1 MATPKKLPMIDITDP
16 ELGGPKAFV
25 PKPPAPAGLASPLP
39 ATSKKVAKTDK
50 EVGRA
55 ALDRIYPG
63 IPFKLTG
70 EGRKTRKSRKT
81 RKTRKHRK

>member
-1 MATPKKLPMIDITDP
+1 MATPLKLPRLGAEDP
-16 ELGGPKAFV
+16 ELGIRV
-25 PKPPAPAGLASPLP
+25 LKPAAPIVASPPP

-50 EVGRA
+50 EVGRV